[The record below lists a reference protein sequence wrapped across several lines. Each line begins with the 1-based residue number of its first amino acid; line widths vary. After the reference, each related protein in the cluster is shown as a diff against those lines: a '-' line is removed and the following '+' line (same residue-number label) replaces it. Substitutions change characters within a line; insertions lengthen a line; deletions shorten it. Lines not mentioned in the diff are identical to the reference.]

1 MQVLIKYSHMTQE
14 LVPTTGME
22 LEVSA
27 TTPLEMSQAQDS
39 LIAWCG
45 RKVETMKHEAAEL
58 AENLAIAIKNKWK
71 TDTLR
76 RHSALAAKRV
86 TFYEKIKAALEAGY
100 CIVPNFPIDL
110 FAIRTD
116 RKKPKSKWHFGSY
129 EAGSFQFQQQAAQL
143 PVGEGEYKSVHP
155 LVQTDVDTEVKDGI
169 TKKHYAEHATDFG
182 DVEFPIQMAKPKI
195 MEAVSRAMAFKI
207 FDQFGLFAQ
216 GTGDPIIT
224 GEIVDPRNTSRN
236 PTYIRRVT
244 FIVAWHLN
252 VRDL

>member
-1 MQVLIKYSHMTQE
+1 MSNE
-14 LVPTTGME
+14 LVPAGPME

-27 TTPLEMSQAQDS
+27 TTPLEMSQAQDR
-39 LIAWCG
+39 LIAWCA
-45 RKVETMKHEAAEL
+45 RKIELMKQEAAEL

-76 RHSALAAKRV
+76 RHAALAEKRV
-86 TFYEKIKAALEAGY
+86 TFYEKIKSALEAGY

-116 RKKPKSKWHFGSY
+116 CEKPKKKLHIGTYKEGQFH
-129 EAGSFQFQQQAAQL
+129 FQQLPELL
-143 PVGEGEYKSVHP
+143 PVGEGEYQSPHP
-155 LVQTDVDTEVKDGI
+155 IVTTYTEKI
-169 TKKHYAEHATDFG
+169 TKDNVEKTKYIEEATSFD
-182 DVEFPIQMAKPKI
+182 DVTFPLQMAKPKI
-195 MEAVSRAMAFKI
+195 MEVVSRAMGLKI

-224 GEIVDPRNTSRN
+224 GEIVDPRSNTRHQFN
-236 PTYIRRVT
+236 TRKVT
-244 FIVAWHLN
+244 FIVGWHLD

>member
-1 MQVLIKYSHMTQE
+1 MTQE
-14 LVPTTGME
+14 LVPHTGME

-39 LIAWCG
+39 LIAWAKWKIG
-45 RKVETMKHEAAEL
+45 KMKQEAREL

-76 RHSALAAKRV
+76 RHSALAVKRV

-116 RKKPKSKWHFGSY
+116 RKKPRSKWHFGSY
-129 EAGSFQFQQQAAQL
+129 EAGSFQFQQQSAQL
-143 PVGEGEYKSVHP
+143 PVGEGEYKSANP
-155 LVQTDVDTEVKDGI
+155 LVKTDVDTEVKDGF
-169 TKKHYAEHATDFG
+169 TKKHYTEHATDFG
-182 DVEFPIQMAKPKI
+182 EVEFPIQMARPKI
-195 MEAVSRAMAFKI
+195 MKAVSRAMALKI

-216 GTGDPIIT
+216 GIGDPIIT
-224 GEIVDPRNTSRN
+224 GEIVDPRNTARS
-236 PTYIRRVT
+236 PIHMRRVT

>member
-1 MQVLIKYSHMTQE
+1 MARMTQE

-27 TTPLEMSQAQDS
+27 TTPLEMSQAQDK
-39 LIAWCG
+39 LIAWCNH
-45 RKVETMKHEAAEL
+45 KIEVMKHEAVEL

-76 RHSALAAKRV
+76 RHSVLATNRV

-110 FAIRTD
+110 FAIRTN
-116 RKKPKSKWHFGSY
+116 RKKPNKKWHFGTY
-129 EAGSFQFQQQAAQL
+129 EAGSWHFMQTAAQL

-155 LVQTDVDTEVKDGI
+155 LVQTDVDTEVKDGA
-169 TKKHYAEHATDFG
+169 TKKSYAEHATDFD
-182 DVEFPIQMAKPKI
+182 DVTFPIQMAKPKI
-195 MEAVSRAMAFKI
+195 MEATSQAMALKI
-207 FDQFGLFAQ
+207 FDQFGLFAP

-224 GEIVDPRNTSRN
+224 GEIVDPRNNHKN
-236 PTYIRRVT
+236 PVHMRRVT
-244 FIVAWHLN
+244 FIIAWHLN